1 MDRGGG
7 AHHWGT
13 GRAMRMG
20 RLTGSSN
27 TPELLPIEFYHF
39 LVLASD
45 AALPDFVDIWPWNF
59 SFSIYFNSFSIS
71 RSSSLK
77 RSCNLV
83 YEELNE
89 RLVLTEGT
97 NFSPIEACFY
107 FFI

>member
-1 MDRGGG
+1 MRL
-7 AHHWGT
+7 
-13 GRAMRMG
+13 GRFKE
-20 RLTGSSN
+20 SSN
-27 TPELLPIEFYHF
+27 TPELLPIEFHRF

-45 AALPDFVDIWPWNF
+45 AALPDFVDIWPW
-59 SFSIYFNSFSIS
+59 SFYFNIYFNSFSIS

-83 YEELNE
+83 CEELNE
-89 RLVLTEGT
+89 RLVLTKGT

>member
-1 MDRGGG
+1 MRMDRFK
-7 AHHWGT
+7 
-13 GRAMRMG
+13 
-20 RLTGSSN
+20 GSAN
-27 TPELLPIEFYHF
+27 TPELLLIEFYHF

-45 AALPDFVDIWPWNF
+45 AALPDLVDIWPWNF

-71 RSSSLK
+71 RSSFLK